1 VKSATKILA
10 ILFCLLLCAGGTMLT
25 RKENTK
31 AIDPK
36 THLAPVINHEPKRP
50 IWILV

>member
-1 VKSATKILA
+1 MKSGTKILA
-10 ILFCLLLCAGGTMLT
+10 ILFCMLLCAGGAMLA

-31 AIDPK
+31 SAEPK
-36 THLAPVINHEPKRP
+36 TQVAPVINQEPKRL